1 MSSAFEL
8 ERKLELL
15 TDEVKDIFH
24 ATSINID
31 ALAVQMLHK
40 NTPSE
45 LRASLASC
53 SASLK

>member
-1 MSSAFEL
+1 MSSSFEL

-31 ALAVQMLHK
+31 ALAVQMEHK
-40 NTPSE
+40 NTPNE
-45 LRASLASC
+45 LKATLTSC
-53 SASLK
+53 GTSLK